1 VFANHTDKKYR
12 HITHKI
18 KQTMLELFASS
29 ALRNTITRIHK
40 SRIGGRQFSIS
51 PLGSTT
57 ISTHNYSS
65 TTLQLYTKQQINTYD
80 WYQQMNVYD
89 HSSKQN
95 LDPLS
100 MNRRFYSYSS
110 KSDGD
115 NKEETKL
122 STSKGEPT
130 KFENLSFKEKAKI
143 LATEYGVAFTVWWTF
158 VWAATGFVTYGA
170 IEMSDIDSL
179 TLIAKLES
187 YVGYDLSSKIDPKYG
202 NIGLAVVVNEVFE
215 PLRFPIVIATT
226 KPVVDRIR
234 AFRSTNS

>member
-1 VFANHTDKKYR
+1 
-12 HITHKI
+12 
-18 KQTMLELFASS
+18 
-29 ALRNTITRIHK
+29 
-40 SRIGGRQFSIS
+40 
-51 PLGSTT
+51 
-57 ISTHNYSS
+57 
-65 TTLQLYTKQQINTYD
+65 
-80 WYQQMNVYD
+80 MNGYD
-89 HSSKQN
+89 HSSKQS

-110 KSDGD
+110 KSNGD

-122 STSKGEPT
+122 STSKGEPDT
-130 KFENLSFKEKAKI
+130 TFENLSFKDKAKI
-143 LATEYGVAFTVWWTF
+143 LATEYGIAFTVWCTF
-158 VWAATGFVTYGA
+158 VWAVSGFVTYGA

-179 TLIAKLES
+179 TLIAQLES
-187 YVGYDLSSKIDPKYG
+187 YVEYDLSSKIDPKYG

>member
-1 VFANHTDKKYR
+1 
-12 HITHKI
+12 
-18 KQTMLELFASS
+18 MLELFASS

-65 TTLQLYTKQQINTYD
+65 SPLKLYTKQQINTYD
-80 WYQQMNVYD
+80 WYQQMNEHD

-100 MNRRFYSYSS
+100 INRRLYSYSS

-122 STSKGEPT
+122 RSTSNS
-130 KFENLSFKEKAKI
+130 NLSFKEKAKT

-158 VWAATGFVTYGA
+158 VWAVTGFVTYGA
-170 IEMSDIDSL
+170 IEMSDVDSL

-234 AFRSTNS
+234 AFRGTNS

>member
-1 VFANHTDKKYR
+1 
-12 HITHKI
+12 
-18 KQTMLELFASS
+18 L
-29 ALRNTITRIHK
+29 HK

-57 ISTHNYSS
+57 FIPTHNYSS
-65 TTLQLYTKQQINTYD
+65 TPLKLYTKQQINTYD
-80 WYQQMNVYD
+80 WYQQRIKYD

-95 LDPLS
+95 LDLLS
-100 MNRRFYSYSS
+100 KNRRFYSYSS

-115 NKEETKL
+115 NKEEMKL
-122 STSKGEPT
+122 SKEPT
-130 KFENLSFKEKAKI
+130 IFENLSFKEKAKI

-158 VWAATGFVTYGA
+158 VWAVSGFVTYGA

-226 KPVVDRIR
+226 KPVVDKIR
-234 AFRSTNS
+234 AFRGTNS

>member
-1 VFANHTDKKYR
+1 
-12 HITHKI
+12 
-18 KQTMLELFASS
+18 MLESFASA
-29 ALRNTITRIHK
+29 ALRNTIKRIHK

-57 ISTHNYSS
+57 FIPTHNYSS
-65 TTLQLYTKQQINTYD
+65 TSLQLYTKQQINTYD
-80 WYQQMNVYD
+80 WYQQRNDYD
-89 HSSKQN
+89 YSSKQN

-100 MNRRFYSYSS
+100 KNRRFYSYSS
-110 KSDGD
+110 KSNGD

-122 STSKGEPT
+122 RSTSKEPT
-130 KFENLSFKEKAKI
+130 TFENLSFKEKAKI

-158 VWAATGFVTYGA
+158 VWAVSGFVTYGA

-234 AFRSTNS
+234 AYRSTNS

>member
-1 VFANHTDKKYR
+1 
-12 HITHKI
+12 
-18 KQTMLELFASS
+18 
-29 ALRNTITRIHK
+29 
-40 SRIGGRQFSIS
+40 
-51 PLGSTT
+51 
-57 ISTHNYSS
+57 
-65 TTLQLYTKQQINTYD
+65 
-80 WYQQMNVYD
+80 MNEHD

-100 MNRRFYSYSS
+100 INRRLYSYSS

-122 STSKGEPT
+122 RSTSNS
-130 KFENLSFKEKAKI
+130 NLSFKEKAKT

-158 VWAATGFVTYGA
+158 VWAVTGFVTYGA
-170 IEMSDIDSL
+170 IEMSDVDSL

-234 AFRSTNS
+234 AFRGTNS